1 MTTTLKVE
9 NFKVYEVKEL
19 LENGY
24 KIGRLAS
31 NRKFDKTT
39 VSAKKKSLRTKGLLQ
54 PAIAIH
60 ASLAINEG
68 LSVIDFETM
77 ENVSES
83 EQDKYLVLVDA
94 NHRYKA
100 HLELLKDKDYKGSFY
115 LMLPLTDRIKVA
127 EMLAEMNICTRVW
140 KGTDYIRGA
149 FMSRPDEATKLLKYM
164 MKLEEKG
171 FSLPAIS
178 KYITGTD
185 KINNSVLTRFM
196 SGDNPEIL
204 MDSETS
210 NYNIER
216 CTRIIEAAGK
226 FDTKFLASRTF
237 PDWINSIRNPD
248 MNDKQLTD
256 SIVKFLQSLSKEQT
270 DDICGTKGEKGGD
283 SKEAAINNKLN
294 ALYADFC
301 KNQPK

>member
-1 MTTTLKVE
+1 MTTNFQIE
-9 NFKVYEVKEL
+9 NFKVYEVKML
-19 LENGY
+19 LDNGY

-31 NRKFDKTT
+31 NRKFDKPT
-39 VSAKKKSLRTKGLLQ
+39 VNAKKKSLKTKGLLQ

-83 EQDKYLVLVDA
+83 NQDEYLVLVDA

-100 HLELLKDKDYKGSFY
+100 HMELLKDKDYKGSFY

-149 FMSRPDEATKLLKYM
+149 FMSRPDEATELLKYM

-248 MNDKQLTD
+248 MNDKQLTE

-294 ALYADFC
+294 TLYAGFC
-301 KNQPK
+301 KNQSK